1 MGMKRATVAVPWR
14 EGLHLRPAARLVRV
28 AQKFRSSISLTFHDR
43 VADARSILS
52 VLALCATM
60 GVALGVEVAGEDEQ
74 LALAAV
80 EQEFVALG
88 NDDPEDEDLKG
99 NARKDAP
106 TGFGGVGIPEA
117 DL

>member
-1 MGMKRATVAVPWR
+1 M
-14 EGLHLRPAARLVRV
+14 RPAARLVRV

-80 EQEFVALG
+80 EEEFVLLG
-88 NDDPEDEDLKG
+88 NDDNEGEDIKG
-99 NARKDAP
+99 TQRKDVS
-106 TGFGGVGIPEA
+106 TRVVGDQIPDTES
-117 DL
+117 